1 MPPSHPYVDAHTH
14 LDFPVFEPDRDA
26 IIARARAAGVT
37 GYVLAGADPADWD
50 RLVETADALGAACCL
65 GVHPWWAAD
74 RSPDQ
79 LDSDLERL
87 ASTPGLDGI
96 GETGLDWAKAPEEGS
111 RRAAQRASFAAHIEL
126 SHARNLPLVLHIV
139 RAHEEALGTLARAD
153 IPPAGG
159 MIHGWS
165 GAADHVEAAVELGLH
180 LSFGASIHRS
190 RRARESLARVP
201 DHRLLLETDCP
212 DQPLAGRDR
221 GEPIDLLQIARI
233 AAEVRDT
240 TAETV
245 LALTGENARNL
256 FPLLDP

>member
-1 MPPSHPYVDAHTH
+1 MPPSHHYVDAHTH
-14 LDFPVFEPDRDA
+14 LDFPVFDADRDA
-26 IIARARAAGVT
+26 ILARARSAGVR
-37 GYVLAGADPADWD
+37 GFVLAGADPADWD
-50 RLVETADALGAACCL
+50 RLVETADALGAARCL

-74 RSPDQ
+74 RSPVQ

-87 ASTPGLDGI
+87 TAAPALDGI
-96 GETGLDWAKAPEEGS
+96 GETGLDWARAPEEGS

-126 SHARNLPLVLHIV
+126 AHARNLPLVLHIV
-139 RAHEEALGTLARAD
+139 RAYDEALGTLARAD

-159 MIHGWS
+159 MIHSWS
-165 GAADHVEAAVELGLH
+165 GASHHVEPAVELGLH

-190 RRARESLARVP
+190 KRARDSLARVP

-212 DQPLAGRDR
+212 DQPLTPQDR
-221 GEPIDLLQIARI
+221 GEPLDLLQIARI

-240 TAETV
+240 TAETL

-256 FPLLDP
+256 FPRLDP